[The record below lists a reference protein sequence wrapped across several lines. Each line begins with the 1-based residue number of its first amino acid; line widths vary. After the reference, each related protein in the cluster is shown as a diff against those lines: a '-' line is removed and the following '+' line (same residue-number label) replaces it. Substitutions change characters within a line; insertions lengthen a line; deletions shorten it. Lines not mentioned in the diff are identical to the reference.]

1 MVMMSKCFKTKGLY
15 SKKNLILRTLPS
27 IGSQCTQY
35 DFIKSTYLQLTV
47 SKDSSVMST
56 YLPTYLPTYQGTK
69 SKKETIEGCA
79 CDVCLLDGIKELFL
93 IFFSFLRWPR
103 LSKGIGRCR
112 YRTLTTYLT
121 TYFKTV
127 LTRTSIA
134 NPTHRDRFIVT
145 PTIASL

>member
-56 YLPTYLPTYQGTK
+56 YLPTKVQRVR
-69 SKKETIEGCA
+69 KKQLKVVLA
-79 CDVCLLDGIKELFL
+79 MFVCLME
-93 IFFSFLRWPR
+93 SRN
-103 LSKGIGRCR
+103 
-112 YRTLTTYLT
+112 
-121 TYFKTV
+121 YF
-127 LTRTSIA
+127 
-134 NPTHRDRFIVT
+134 
-145 PTIASL
+145 

>member
-56 YLPTYLPTYQGTK
+56 YLPTYLPTKVQRVR
-69 SKKETIEGCA
+69 KKQLKVVLA
-79 CDVCLLDGIKELFL
+79 MFVCLME
-93 IFFSFLRWPR
+93 SRN
-103 LSKGIGRCR
+103 
-112 YRTLTTYLT
+112 
-121 TYFKTV
+121 YF
-127 LTRTSIA
+127 
-134 NPTHRDRFIVT
+134 
-145 PTIASL
+145 